1 MRSSTGARPPWRGAF
16 RHDPGMSLA
25 ALEAIDPWKLE
36 IVTVRGTARSSGERS
51 AIGRD
56 AERGLLL
63 RIGPGRYVERLAFE
77 SLSPEQQHIV
87 RMRAADAVSPEP
99 LVFSH
104 WSAAVVLGLPVL
116 RSRLRAA
123 HVTIPEGSDLHRL
136 GLAAHRHRVDEDEIV
151 LVSGLRV
158 TTVWRTVV
166 DVADA
171 GTFEEGVM
179 VADRALLMDVERS
192 RLEQAADAAAD
203 RRSSGRIARTVAFG
217 DPGAESAAE
226 SRFRV
231 SSMRAGFEPPEL
243 QHRVRLPDGSDAW
256 VDGWYRRFDVG
267 VEVDGE
273 QKYLDAEMA
282 PGGSAKVVVKEKR
295 REDEVRLRMRAL
307 IRPGWVQ
314 SGSPTLIRS
323 MLAKVGAHPT
333 RPSTPIEAY
342 IERAR
347 ISRPR
352 VARRHRAP

>member
-1 MRSSTGARPPWRGAF
+1 V
-16 RHDPGMSLA
+16 RHHPGMPLA
-25 ALEAIDPWKLE
+25 TLDAIDPWKLE
-36 IVTVRGTARSSGERS
+36 IITVRGTARTSGERT
-51 AIGRD
+51 AISRD

-116 RSRLRAA
+116 RSRLRNV
-123 HVTIPEGSDLHRL
+123 HVTIPEGSDLHRQ
-136 GLAAHRHRVDEDEIV
+136 GVTAHRHRVDEDEIV
-151 LVSGLRV
+151 VVSGLRV
-158 TTVWRTVV
+158 TTVQRAVV

-171 GTFEEGVM
+171 ATFEEGVM
-179 VADRALLMDVERS
+179 VADRALLMGVERG
-192 RLEQAADAAAD
+192 RLEQAADGSAD
-203 RRSSGRIARTVAFG
+203 RRSFGRITEVVAFG
-217 DPGAESAAE
+217 DPGGESAAE

-273 QKYLDAEMA
+273 QKYLDAAMA
-282 PGGSAKVVVKEKR
+282 PEGPGRAVIREKR
-295 REDEVRLRMRAL
+295 REDEVRLRLRGL

-314 SGSPTLIRS
+314 SGSPALLRS
-323 MLAKVGAHPT
+323 MLAKVDAHPT
-333 RPSTPIEAY
+333 RPRTPIEAY

-352 VARRHRAP
+352 SVPRRRPR